1 MDYILKCYVQDE
13 QVEIYVDDDE
23 VIDALFD
30 IVKDKTGKAAGLDR
44 AAFVKAMNALKEL
57 ELIDISELVD
67 VYEDDLKDAFY
78 WKAEEAYDDGQAWKR
93 HCKRYFATAPLR

>member
-1 MDYILKCYVQDE
+1 MEYSFNYDIDGK
-13 QVEIYVDDDE
+13 EIEIQVDDDE

-67 VYEDDLKDAFY
+67 VYEDDLKDAFC
-78 WKAEEAYDDGQAWKR
+78 WKAEEAYDGVQAWER